1 MQAFLSNVF
10 HGSIDQIT
18 FPFVFVFALILIL
31 NNKKIFDFLDE
42 LKKIRIKNI
51 KESLNCESVLGEI
64 ETKSFLE
71 EELVN
76 EYFRIATGIRLE
88 KALREQVIK
97 IYNYANG
104 DINFKDFKRAKYYL
118 RLKNGGFIVK
128 LTIFDTV
135 MYGVNTFL
143 AFLITVIGAVF
154 LAYPLEKS
162 IKFSDILL
170 VKFLGLICVFVV
182 FMMFVV
188 NKTYTSARKIKNY
201 LIKHP
206 KACE

>member
-1 MQAFLSNVF
+1 MQAFLSNIF
-10 HGSIDQIT
+10 DGSIDQIT
-18 FPFVFVFALILIL
+18 LPFILFFALMLIL
-31 NNKKIFDFLDE
+31 NNKKLFDFFDE
-42 LKKIRIKNI
+42 FKKIRIKNI
-51 KESLNCESVLGEI
+51 KESLSCECVLGEI

-76 EYFRIATGIRLE
+76 EYFRISTGIRLE
-88 KALREQVIK
+88 KVLREQVIK
-97 IYNYANG
+97 IYNHANG
-104 DINFKDFKRAKYYL
+104 DIDFKDFKRAKYYL
-118 RLKNGGFIVK
+118 RLKDGVFIVK
-128 LTIFDTV
+128 LTIYDAIS
-135 MYGVNTFL
+135 YRLNTFL
-143 AFLITVIGAVF
+143 AFIITVMGAVF

-162 IKFSDILL
+162 INFSDILL
-170 VKFLGLICVFVV
+170 VKSLGLMCVFVV